1 VEIRR
6 WDEQELIRRCKQG
19 SEAAYAELVFR
30 HRPRLYTLAYRMIG
44 DRESAEDVVQETF
57 VAAFRAID
65 RFEPRPSL
73 SAWLNTIL
81 LRLAG
86 KAAIKADA
94 RPGASLD
101 AMIDADHESIGVIAG
116 AALAS
121 SPDDPHAAAEAAELR
136 AELSAAIA
144 ALPFRY
150 RAAVVTRFILGLDY
164 AEAAASLEM
173 GLNTYKSHLLRG
185 TRMLRET
192 LTESNAARSADVADA
207 ADTAA
212 PVAPA
217 SAIPTPT
224 ISSAVSAAPTPE
236 LAIARQAQPQRPVVR
251 ASGGDRSTKTE
262 FRQPAVEGAGAS
274 SAIAGSAATYQKR
287 PE

>member
-1 VEIRR
+1 MEIRR
-6 WDEQELIRRCKQG
+6 WDEQELVRRCKQG

-44 DRESAEDVVQETF
+44 DPETAEDVVQETF
-57 VAAFRAID
+57 VAAFRAIE

-101 AMIDADHESIGVIAG
+101 AMIAADHESIGVIAG

-121 SPDDPHAAAEAAELR
+121 SPDDPQAAAEAAELR

-150 RAAVVTRFILGLDY
+150 RAAVVTRFVLGLDY

-185 TRMLRET
+185 TRMLREA
-192 LTESNAARSADVADA
+192 LAESVPGRGPSAAE
-207 ADTAA
+207 T
-212 PVAPA
+212 VAPA
-217 SAIPTPT
+217 P
-224 ISSAVSAAPTPE
+224 AAAMAAE
-236 LAIARQAQPQRPVVR
+236 LVAPRQPQRPVVR
-251 ASGGDRSTKTE
+251 ASASDRSTKTE

-274 SAIAGSAATYQKR
+274 SAISGTAASYQEPAR
-287 PE
+287 ARDSGGR